1 MKDTDLLISN
11 RGGCYTVTVSG
22 RANFEYA
29 VPLRDLA
36 RSTAEFSAFQ
46 LDMKSCTAMD
56 STFMGVL
63 TMLAMKGKK
72 CSVTIKIFNA
82 NDTLKKLLRDLGIA
96 KLFEFCDGE
105 TDSGNSEKA
114 GVRSDMLTTA
124 QTVEEAHIALADA
137 EPENAGRF
145 RDVIEFSHKDVE
157 NLQKKQNN
165 Q

>member
-1 MKDTDLLISN
+1 
-11 RGGCYTVTVSG
+11 
-22 RANFEYA
+22 
-29 VPLRDLA
+29 
-36 RSTAEFSAFQ
+36 
-46 LDMKSCTAMD
+46 MD

>member
-124 QTVEEAHIALADA
+124 ETVEEAHIALADA
-137 EPENAGRF
+137 EPENVDRF
-145 RDVIEFSHKDVE
+145 RDVIEFSHQDVE
-157 NLQKKQNN
+157 NLKKQQNK
-165 Q
+165 

>member
-11 RGGCYTVTVSG
+11 RGGSYTVTVSG

-36 RSTAEFSAFQ
+36 RSTAEFAAFQ
-46 LDMKSCTAMD
+46 LDMQNCTAMD

-72 CSVTIKIFNA
+72 CGVTIKIFNA
-82 NDTLKKLLRDLGIA
+82 SDVLKKLLRDLGIA
-96 KLFEFCDGE
+96 KLFEFCDGAVSAADGE
-105 TDSGNSEKA
+105 KSGIK
-114 GVRSDMLTTA
+114 SDMLTTA
-124 QTVEEAHIALADA
+124 ETVEEAHIALADA
-137 EPENAGRF
+137 EPENVERF
-145 RDVIEFSHKDVE
+145 RDVIEFSHMDVE
-157 NLQKKQNN
+157 NLKKKQNN

>member
-63 TMLAMKGKK
+63 TMLAMKGRK
-72 CSVTIKIFNA
+72 CNVTIKIFNA
-82 NDTLKKLLRDLGIA
+82 SDILKKLLRDLGIA

-105 TDSGNSEKA
+105 ISTAESEKA
-114 GVRSDMLTTA
+114 GVRSNMLTTA
-124 QTVEEAHIALADA
+124 ETVEEAHIALADA
-137 EPENAGRF
+137 EPENVDRF
-145 RDVIEFSHKDVE
+145 RDVIEFSHQDVE
-157 NLQKKQNN
+157 NLKKQQNK
-165 Q
+165 

>member
-1 MKDTDLLISN
+1 MKETDLLISN

-36 RSTAEFSAFQ
+36 RSTADFSAFQ

-63 TMLAMKGKK
+63 TMLAMKGRK
-72 CSVTIKIFNA
+72 CGVTIRICNA

-96 KLFEFCDGE
+96 KLFEFCEAEICSANAASPEVKG
-105 TDSGNSEKA
+105 
-114 GVRSDMLTTA
+114 DMLATA
-124 QTVEEAHIALADA
+124 ETVEEAHVALADA
-137 EPENAGRF
+137 EPENVERF
-145 RDVIEFSHKDVE
+145 RDVIAFSHQDVE
-157 NLQKKQNN
+157 NLKKQQNK
-165 Q
+165 